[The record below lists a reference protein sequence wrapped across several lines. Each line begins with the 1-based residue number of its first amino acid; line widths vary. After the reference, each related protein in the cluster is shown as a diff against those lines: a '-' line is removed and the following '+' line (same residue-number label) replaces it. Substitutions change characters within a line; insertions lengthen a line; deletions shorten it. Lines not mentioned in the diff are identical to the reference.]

1 MGAGNPGTSR
11 IAQTSLQQAT
21 PNLQTGAQAQLQ
33 ARAGF
38 QQHGPAHE
46 RAMQDEAFRQRMA
59 DQQRQAIGNRIHQVG
74 LARQRMEEAR
84 AAAQRSTIPF
94 NL

>member
-1 MGAGNPGTSR
+1 
-11 IAQTSLQQAT
+11 
-21 PNLQTGAQAQLQ
+21 
-33 ARAGF
+33 
-38 QQHGPAHE
+38 
-46 RAMQDEAFRQRMA
+46 MQDEAFRQRMA